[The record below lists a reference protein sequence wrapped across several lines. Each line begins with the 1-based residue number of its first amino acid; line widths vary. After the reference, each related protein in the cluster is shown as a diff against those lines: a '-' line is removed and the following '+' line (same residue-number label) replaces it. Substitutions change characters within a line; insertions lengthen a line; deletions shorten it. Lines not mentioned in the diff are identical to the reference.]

1 MISEWSR
8 LRHDLRSGFNNV
20 RLCLAALETENDPAE
35 QVQWLQYIEN
45 AADKCVNTLEQI
57 ERMPDPTPAPC
68 DASGVFTG
76 GSHRTP

>member
-20 RLCLAALETENDPAE
+20 RLCLAALETETDPSE

-45 AADKCVNTLEQI
+45 AADKCLQTLEQI
-57 ERMPDPTPAPC
+57 ERMPEPAENQ
-68 DASGVFTG
+68 ASGALTSG
-76 GSHRTP
+76 AARERKH